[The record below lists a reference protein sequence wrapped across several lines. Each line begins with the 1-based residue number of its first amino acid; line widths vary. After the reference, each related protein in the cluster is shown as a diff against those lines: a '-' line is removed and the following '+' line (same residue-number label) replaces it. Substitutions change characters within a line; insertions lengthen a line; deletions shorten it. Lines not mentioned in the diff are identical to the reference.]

1 MGEDVETFTM
11 LDVAKIQMFFF
22 TVLLVLAY
30 AIAVGR
36 VLRNDPG
43 LASLPDVGAG
53 MLPILG
59 ISHAGYLLSK
69 AVARP

>member
-1 MGEDVETFTM
+1 
-11 LDVAKIQMFFF
+11 MFFF

-36 VLRNDPG
+36 VLRTDPG
-43 LASLPDVGAG
+43 LTSLPDVGDG

-69 AVARP
+69 AVTKA